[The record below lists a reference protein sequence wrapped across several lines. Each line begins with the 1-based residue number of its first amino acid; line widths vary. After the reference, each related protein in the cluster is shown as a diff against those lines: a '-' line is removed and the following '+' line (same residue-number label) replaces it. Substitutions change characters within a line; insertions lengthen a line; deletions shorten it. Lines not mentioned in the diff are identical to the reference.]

1 MPTHRIVRRSVGY
14 VPEDRDVFTGLTVAE
29 NLRLAERDA
38 EPRYDLVYELFPE
51 LEQRAQQRAGTL
63 SGGQQQMVAI
73 ARALLNDNR
82 VLLVDEPTKGLAPA
96 LVAEVARVLERLA
109 ELTTVLLVEQNL
121 GVVRR
126 IARDAVV
133 LDQGRVVHTGDAQE
147 LLAQPRARQA
157 PPQRRGRTHEHVL
170 PAHRHRARARR
181 DVLPDRLRPL
191 AHLRADGRPQLRAR
205 RVHHRRQLRDVVD
218 VGARLRRHPL
228 VALALAARARCSGS
242 SSAASSRRSS
252 SSC

>member
-1 MPTHRIVRRSVGY
+1 MSAVAAKTLLAVRDLHVHLGQSHVLQGVTFDVPEGGVTALLGRNGVGKTTTLRAILGLVDRRGSVELDGEELTRMSTHRIVQRSIGY

-51 LEQRAQQRAGTL
+51 LEQRAGQRAGTL

-96 LVAEVARVLERLA
+96 LVAEVAHVLERLA
-109 ELTTVLLVEQNL
+109 EMTTVLLVEQNL

-126 IARDAVV
+126 IARYAIV
-133 LDQGRVVHTGDAQE
+133 LDQGRVVHTSDAKE
-147 LLAQPRARQA
+147 LLEQPELV
-157 PPQRRGRTHEHVL
+157 RRL
-170 PAHRHRARARR
+170 
-181 DVLPDRLRPL
+181 LS
-191 AHLRADGRPQLRAR
+191 
-205 RVHHRRQLRDVVD
+205 
-218 VGARLRRHPL
+218 VGHA
-228 VALALAARARCSGS
+228 
-242 SSAASSRRSS
+242 
-252 SSC
+252 